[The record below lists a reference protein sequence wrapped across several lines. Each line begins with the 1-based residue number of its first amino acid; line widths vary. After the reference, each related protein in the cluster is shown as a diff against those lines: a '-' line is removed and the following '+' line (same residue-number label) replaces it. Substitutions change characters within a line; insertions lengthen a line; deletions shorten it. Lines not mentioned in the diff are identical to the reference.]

1 MRFVIIN
8 LTNTVI
14 PITRTNMQKA
24 NLIPHKPFLLETMH
38 TPEIKFWQSC
48 TDPRFRILSD
58 STEIDRYLKVVAN
71 QAKNNTAN
79 IENVTPTQKDVTPQ
93 PEPEQ
98 NTTEPQPVTEIPN
111 NVVVNEV
118 KEEVVDEETKTYTGE
133 QLTEMKVAELKRYIN
148 TSSLMTVAYT
158 GNAINLTGQNVYSVI
173 CVMRSQPTYGTFMQD
188 ADVFTMASSYYNM
201 NNIEDYTNRM
211 TILQQRNTI
220 STDLDFIWE
229 NETKTLYISTNPPFP
244 PALTIQYVKD
254 YKDVSEVTDPYW
266 IDLILRLSTA
276 YTKQA
281 LGRARGK
288 YKLNSSQYEL
298 DGDTLIAEANQEI
311 VDLRQYLQANH
322 DNIYVID

>member
-1 MRFVIIN
+1 M
-8 LTNTVI
+8 
-14 PITRTNMQKA
+14 A
-24 NLIPHKPFLLETMH
+24 
-38 TPEIKFWQSC
+38 
-48 TDPRFRILSD
+48 
-58 STEIDRYLKVVAN
+58 
-71 QAKNNTAN
+71 
-79 IENVTPTQKDVTPQ
+79 
-93 PEPEQ
+93 
-98 NTTEPQPVTEIPN
+98 
-111 NVVVNEV
+111 
-118 KEEVVDEETKTYTGE
+118 
-133 QLTEMKVAELKRYIN
+133 
-148 TSSLMTVAYT
+148 VAYT

-298 DGDTLIAEANQEI
+298 DGDTLIAEDNQEI

>member
-1 MRFVIIN
+1 MNISEYVDEIEFSLGAPVVA
-8 LTNTVI
+8 L
-14 PITRTNMQKA
+14 
-24 NLIPHKPFLLETMH
+24 
-38 TPEIKFWQSC
+38 EIKGYTQ
-48 TDPRFRILSD
+48 
-58 STEIDRYLKVVAN
+58 RYVQRAFN
-71 QAKNNTAN
+71 
-79 IENVTPTQKDVTPQ
+79 
-93 PEPEQ
+93 
-98 NTTEPQPVTEIPN
+98 
-111 NVVVNEV
+111 
-118 KEEVVDEETKTYTGE
+118 
-133 QLTEMKVAELKRYIN
+133 ELKRYIN
-148 TSSLMTVAYT
+148 TSSLMTIPYT

-220 STDLDFIWE
+220 SSDLDFIWE

-254 YKDVSEVTDPYW
+254 YKDVSEITDPYW
-266 IDLILRLSTA
+266 IDLILRLGTA

-281 LGRARGK
+281 LGRIRGK
-288 YKLNSSQYEL
+288 YKLNSSQYDL

-311 VDLRQYLQANH
+311 VELREYLQSNH